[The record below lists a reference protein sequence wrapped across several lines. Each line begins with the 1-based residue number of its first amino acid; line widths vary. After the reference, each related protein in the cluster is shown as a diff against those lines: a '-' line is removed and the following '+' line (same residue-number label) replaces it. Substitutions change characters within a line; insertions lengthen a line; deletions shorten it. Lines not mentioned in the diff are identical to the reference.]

1 MFPIHEPV
9 DEWMITLTE
18 ITPANGP
25 DSPDCIF
32 NTHNFKTIAE
42 LRTHLQRNYSV
53 AKFLQYDLP
62 YPGPEKVANLIGRI
76 TFMYNDRYRRQT
88 FEFDSAR
95 DFAAFLDYYPVLAAV
110 VGYQPKAGGS
120 TDQQ

>member
-9 DEWMITLTE
+9 DEWLITLTE
-18 ITPANGP
+18 IVPGTGP
-25 DSPDCIF
+25 DSPDCIL
-32 NTHNFKTIAE
+32 NAHKFKTIAE
-42 LRTHLQRNYSV
+42 LRIHLQRNYSV

-76 TFMYNDRYRRQT
+76 TFMYRDRYRRQT

-95 DFAAFLDYYPVLAAV
+95 DFAAFLDHYPVLSAA
-110 VGYQPKAGGS
+110 VGYQPKPGESPAR
-120 TDQQ
+120 Q